1 MLFRFFI
8 NFLLLNKLEMSIIF
22 FVSKKIKYIV
32 NFLLSNILIIKNIK
46 NKILII
52 ILISIFI

>member
-8 NFLLLNKLEMSIIF
+8 NFLLLNKLVMSIIF

>member
-8 NFLLLNKLEMSIIF
+8 NFLLLNKLVMSIIF

-46 NKILII
+46 NTILII